1 MTALI
6 LTALIVAFGT
16 IIPPDGKAGW

>member
-16 IIPPDGKAGW
+16 IIPPGGKAGW

>member
-16 IIPPDGKAGW
+16 INPPDGKAGW

>member
-6 LTALIVAFGT
+6 LALIVAYAT

>member
-6 LTALIVAFGT
+6 LTALIVAYGT
-16 IIPPDGKAGW
+16 IIPPGGKAGW

>member
-16 IIPPDGKAGW
+16 INPPGGKAGW